1 MEAKEV
7 MCIYFELDDSEGFN
21 IYLCKREKNRTLF
34 THPNECLNC
43 PLWEEEEEDAGT
55 DNTQTKGE

>member
-7 MCIYFELDDSEGFN
+7 KCIYFEVDDSEEMN

-34 THPNECLNC
+34 THPNECVYC
-43 PLWEEEEEDAGT
+43 PFWEYEEEEDAPE
-55 DNTQTKGE
+55 DI